1 MLSKV
6 IKAFRLANN
15 YTVNNV
21 ANLTGLSSIYI
32 SQLERGIK
40 KNASFETISK
50 LAKGFTVTPTFM
62 EDLLKYSNVIEKN
75 YSELNESDKKEL
87 SKDKMIL
94 QFLIYKICDYYFKN
108 IATNLDNCDIINNTT
123 QMKGENNMQLISQD
137 DKKKIYVE
145 KGEVNKIYT
154 LLDMG
159 EYVGVKNR
167 EWYEKPTPYWMLM
180 YYEELSS
187 NNQKRFSVKAIN
199 DNDGNYMQLALEQ
212 DGIVRKIK
220 LQNNKVLSDIVY
232 DNINAKY
239 LFAQKYV
246 GYDNEDQSKEMIDL
260 EDYLSTNV
268 EYVSN
273 NGKTIKTYPK
283 NEKVIDFVTANEN
296 FIRKNKVKQLNIA
309 IH

>member
-21 ANLTGLSSIYI
+21 SNLTGLSSIYI
-32 SQLERGIK
+32 SELERGVK

-50 LAKGFTVTPTFM
+50 LAKGFNVTPTFM
-62 EDLLKYSNVIEKN
+62 EELLKYSNVIENK
-75 YSELNESDKKEL
+75 YSKLNESDKKEL
-87 SKDKMIL
+87 SKEKMIL

-108 IATNLDNCDIINNTT
+108 IATKLDNCDIINNTT

-159 EYVGVKNR
+159 EYVGLKNR

-199 DNDGNYMQLALEQ
+199 DTDGNYMQLALEQ

-246 GYDNEDQSKEMIDL
+246 GYDNEDRSKEMIDL
-260 EDYLSTNV
+260 KDYLSTNV
-268 EYVSN
+268 EYISS

-283 NEKVIDFVTANEN
+283 NEKVIDFITANEN
-296 FIRKNKVKQLNIA
+296 FIRKNKVKQLNRA